1 MIDVY
6 EVKDA
11 YIEYLRTDKGFN
23 KVYDPKILVRTHTR
37 KYIGVVLTINNFKYF
52 APFSSP
58 KNSDF
63 NIDGTVRKS
72 TISILRMTKDN
83 QKRIDGKELLG
94 TITINNMIPV
104 PDIEIVKYDVDNE
117 TDIDY
122 KNLVLDEMRWVE
134 KNDNE
139 IIEKSRNLYFAKVN
153 ESTRRTPNNA
163 KTLDATINFVDIEK
177 ACLDWINKSKQKKSP
192 C

>member
-1 MIDVY
+1 
-6 EVKDA
+6 
-11 YIEYLRTDKGFN
+11 
-23 KVYDPKILVRTHTR
+23 
-37 KYIGVVLTINNFKYF
+37 
-52 APFSSP
+52 
-58 KNSDF
+58 
-63 NIDGTVRKS
+63 
-72 TISILRMTKDN
+72 MTKDN

-104 PDIEIVKYDVDNE
+104 PDTEIVKYDVDNE

-122 KNLVLDEMRWVE
+122 KNLVLDEMRWIE
-134 KNDNE
+134 KKDNE

-177 ACLDWINKSKQKKSP
+177 ACLDWINKSK
-192 C
+192 

>member
-11 YIEYLRTDKGFN
+11 YIEYLRIDKRFN

-104 PDIEIVKYDVDNE
+104 PDTEIVKYDVDNE

-177 ACLDWINKSKQKKSP
+177 ACLDWINKSK
-192 C
+192 